1 MNEIQFEFLDELEN
15 SEIKDILKNLN
26 NIFRLSEG
34 TLPLLRGVG
43 LSIDNVSKI
52 PVDLENDIVTDMVS
66 KVDLFEPRVS
76 VRSVD
81 FFHDQNGK
89 TIIKVYLEKGTEN
102 GEY

>member
-76 VRSVD
+76 VSSVD

>member
-1 MNEIQFEFLDELEN
+1 MNEIQIEFLDELEN

-76 VRSVD
+76 VSSVD

>member
-52 PVDLENDIVTDMVS
+52 AVDLENDIVTDMVS

-76 VRSVD
+76 VSSVD